1 MTATLKKLTP
11 NLMVEDVNRTVAFY
25 QEVLGFELLTSVPEE
40 GQLAWAMLKRAG
52 VELMFQTRAS
62 LTEELPGLRG
72 KDIGGTF
79 TLYIDVEDIQGL
91 YAAIRD
97 KVTVVVD
104 MHTTFYG
111 AREITIED
119 CNGYI
124 LTFAESA
131 HG

>member
-1 MTATLKKLTP
+1 MTAMLKKLTP

-40 GQLAWAMLKRAG
+40 GQLAWAMLKRGG
-52 VELMFQTRAS
+52 VELMFQTRGS
-62 LTEELPGLRG
+62 LTEELPGLGG
-72 KDIGGTF
+72 KDIGGTLN
-79 TLYIDVEDIQGL
+79 LYIDVEDIQGL
-91 YAAIRD
+91 YTAIRD
-97 KVTVVVD
+97 KVTVVTG

-111 AREITIED
+111 ANEIAIED

-131 HG
+131 NG

>member
-1 MTATLKKLTP
+1 MTAMLKKLTP

-40 GQLAWAMLKRAG
+40 GQLAWAMLKRGG
-52 VELMFQTRAS
+52 VELMFQTRGS
-62 LTEELPGLRG
+62 LTEELPSLGG

-79 TLYIDVEDIQGL
+79 NLYIDVEDIQGL

-97 KVTVVVD
+97 KVTVVAN

-111 AREITIED
+111 ANEIAIED

-131 HG
+131 NG

>member
-1 MTATLKKLTP
+1 
-11 NLMVEDVNRTVAFY
+11 MVEDVNRTVAFY

-40 GQLAWAMLKRAG
+40 GQLAWAMLKRGG
-52 VELMFQTRAS
+52 VELMFQARGS
-62 LTEELPGLRG
+62 LTEELPGFRG

-79 TLYIDVEDIQGL
+79 NLYIDVEDIQGL

-111 AREITIED
+111 AHEIAIED

-131 HG
+131 NG